1 MPDLDITPEREQPRP
16 DPEEHPGEDGAFVDP
31 AGTRIKRRDP
41 EGERLAENHVPHESD
56 ADEHQ
61 SDARARAMRRAGS
74 VLRRA
79 RPSERPAA

>member
-1 MPDLDITPEREQPRP
+1 MPDHDITPEREQVQP
-16 DPEEHPGEDGAFVDP
+16 DPDEHPGEDGAFVDP

-61 SDARARAMRRAGS
+61 SDARALAARHAPAARRRAS
-74 VLRRA
+74 S
-79 RPSERPAA
+79 SERPAA